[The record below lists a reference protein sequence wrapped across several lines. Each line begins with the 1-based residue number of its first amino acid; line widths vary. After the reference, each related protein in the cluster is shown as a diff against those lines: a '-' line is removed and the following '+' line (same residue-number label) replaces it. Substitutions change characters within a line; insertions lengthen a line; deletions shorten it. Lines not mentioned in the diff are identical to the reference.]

1 MIVSSEPAAGTRLG
15 TWRTVDIVVAAVVA
29 AAFGVVFWAW
39 GFVWTASGPAF
50 TAFPPLQYLI
60 SGVWLMPAVLVPLI
74 VRRPGAALFAEIVAA
89 SASALLGSVWGLDT
103 LLSGFVQGAAAE
115 LVFAFT
121 LYRLWTLPVAVAAGL
136 AAGVGEWLH
145 DIPLYWPA
153 TAPEFQLAI
162 GIFMLVS
169 GALIAGLGSWIL
181 VRALAQTGVLQPF
194 AAGRSQ
200 RAV

>member
-1 MIVSSEPAAGTRLG
+1 
-15 TWRTVDIVVAAVVA
+15 VDIVVAAMLA

-39 GFVWTASGPAF
+39 NLVWAASQAAF
-50 TAFPPLQYLI
+50 AAFLPLQYII

-74 VRRPGAALFAEIVAA
+74 VRRPGAALFAEVVAA
-89 SASALLGSVWGLDT
+89 SVSALLGSLWGLDT

-121 LYRLWTLPVAVAAGL
+121 LYRVWTLPVAALAGMAA
-136 AAGVGEWLH
+136 AVGEWLH
-145 DIPLYWPA
+145 DIPLYFPA
-153 TAPEFQLAI
+153 AAFEYQLAI
-162 GIFMLVS
+162 GAFMLLS
-169 GALIAGLGSWIL
+169 GGLIAGIGSWAL
-181 VRALAQTGVLQPF
+181 VRALAQTGVLAPF